1 MDGYMNGSGR
11 KNRRSY
17 RWIPKFPDQKCW
29 ILEKFPIF
37 ISGRIDIISLDS
49 NRFYRYDDTYFR

>member
-1 MDGYMNGSGR
+1 MEVEERIGVHIDGSR
-11 KNRRSY
+11 
-17 RWIPKFPDQKCW
+17 KFPIKNVE